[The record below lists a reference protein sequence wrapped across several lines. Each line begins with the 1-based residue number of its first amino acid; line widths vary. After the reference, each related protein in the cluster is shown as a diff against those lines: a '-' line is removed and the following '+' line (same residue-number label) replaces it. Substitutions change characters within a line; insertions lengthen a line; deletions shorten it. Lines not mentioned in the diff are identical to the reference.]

1 MLHYLNAFVPL
12 RYQVADAQNLI
23 AKHAIEKEFQWL
35 LFLEHDVLIPPDCFV
50 RFNDYMRNPR
60 VPIVSGL
67 YYTRSRPAEP
77 LIFRGRGTSYY
88 DKWKMGDLVWCDG
101 IPTGIMLIH
110 VGILKAMSLGAVVLT
125 EWMTEEGMAE
135 DMTEVDWLNQDMQT
149 VEPEVVQHQQD
160 VAQKFLMT
168 KTKAELYDRC
178 VRDKIPF
185 APISDPRDIATNRQ
199 LEARNFFVQI
209 EHPELGD
216 PLTYCGP
223 FVQFSESPMKRWFQ
237 APRIGEHNSEI
248 YEKELGLSSEQMV
261 MLKRARVI

>member
-1 MLHYLNAFVPL
+1 MV
-12 RYQVADAQNLI
+12 
-23 AKHAIEKEFQWL
+23 
-35 LFLEHDVLIPPDCFV
+35 
-50 RFNDYMRNPR
+50 
-60 VPIVSGL
+60 
-67 YYTRSRPAEP
+67 T
-77 LIFRGRGTSYY
+77 TSY
-88 DKWKMGDLVWCDG
+88 WEIEQIMIPRGVLKMGMPRAGGGMTPVRQIWECKDG
-101 IPTGIMLIH
+101 YLAGFYAG
-110 VGILKAMSLGAVVLT
+110 GILKAMSLGAVVLT

-261 MLKRARVI
+261 MLKRARAI